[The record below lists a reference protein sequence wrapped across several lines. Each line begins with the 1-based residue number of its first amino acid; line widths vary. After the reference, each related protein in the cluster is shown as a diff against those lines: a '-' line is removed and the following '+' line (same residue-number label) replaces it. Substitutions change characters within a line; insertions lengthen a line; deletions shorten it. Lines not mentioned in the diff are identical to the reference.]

1 MPTPIASASDALLGP
16 VRDFLRAPTQEGC
29 FLVLEAEGVDLV
41 LQVVG
46 ESPPGLA
53 ASCKACGHRVRFER
67 GRVDQERACT
77 LCRATLGPLEQA
89 GPHEKFNVF
98 AWRVSWTKE
107 GFEGLGYGAS
117 VDEGVFTDAEVLLGV
132 AQMHSVL
139 RLYLP
144 LFDSMNVTSMKDY
157 RSLVALRKDGG
168 TEASVQV
175 RSRDGASTA

>member
-1 MPTPIASASDALLGP
+1 MPTPIANASEALLGP
-16 VRDFLRAPTQEGC
+16 VRDFLRSPTQEGC
-29 FLVLEAEGVDLV
+29 FLTLEEEGVDLV

-53 ASCKACGHRVRFER
+53 ASCASCGHRARFER
-67 GRVDQERACT
+67 GRVDEARKCS

-89 GPHEKFNVF
+89 NAGEKFNVF

-107 GFEGLGYGAS
+107 GFEGLGYGTS
-117 VDEGVFTDAEVLLGV
+117 VDEGVFTDAEILTGI
-132 AQMHSVL
+132 AQVHSVL

-157 RSLVALRKDGG
+157 RALAQLKRSGG
-168 TEASVQV
+168 SEASVQV
-175 RSRDGASTA
+175 KTRDGATPA